1 MIYAY
6 AKLTVTNPDALAE
19 YRDVAGEALAKH
31 GGKVESATGAFTVLD
46 GAPDAPNVAALLSFP
61 NKEAAMDFLV
71 HASAP
76 EQQAGQAKYINY
88 GPMRA
93 SAFEIMKSGEPW
105 FHNGKN
111 IMEHMPNRPEVMARS
126 VFANPEWWA
135 DNGDEVN
142 ERFKAWMAK

>member
-61 NKEAAMDFLV
+61 NKEAAMAWSADPDLADV
-71 HASAP
+71 HALRRSA
-76 EQQAGQAKYINY
+76 G
-88 GPMRA
+88 A
-93 SAFEIMKSGEPW
+93 SDILLLG
-105 FHNGKN
+105 
-111 IMEHMPNRPEVMARS
+111 
-126 VFANPEWWA
+126 
-135 DNGDEVN
+135 
-142 ERFKAWMAK
+142 